1 MAEVVRKETALGDE
15 DSVEVGLETEPGT
28 DRQAPASGRRAAR
41 DRQLPRFGRALH
53 VCFAVLFAALGVLI
67 LMQESTIRV
76 GEARLATLILD
87 RFFAEDTMLVTSAGS
102 PAIGFTFG
110 EGWLVARVTIQCA
123 IALYLGPVAFL
134 AAALSLSPRTNL
146 LRVLG
151 ATVIGMSAMIL
162 LNQLRL
168 LAICHA
174 WGTGGHAAFGWVHG
188 PFGTAFMLLGLTGVL
203 LLFFRIVMRQRSAG
217 QSSGRRALTSI
228 VPA

>member
-1 MAEVVRKETALGDE
+1 MARAVHQETTFGSD
-15 DSVEVGLETEPGT
+15 DPVELIQPTEPG
-28 DRQAPASGRRAAR
+28 RNRRSPASERRVAR
-41 DRQLPRFGRALH
+41 DEKFPRFGRALH
-53 VCFAVLFAALGVLI
+53 VSCALLFAALGLLI

-76 GEARLATLILD
+76 GEARLARMILD
-87 RFFAEDTMLVTSAGS
+87 RFFAEDTMFVTSAGS

-110 EGWLVARVTIQCA
+110 EEWLVARVTIQCA

-134 AAALSLSPRTNL
+134 AAALSLSPRTHL

-151 ATVIGMSAMIL
+151 ATVVGMFAMII

-203 LLFFRIVMRQRSAG
+203 LLFFRIVMRQPSAG
-217 QSSGRRALTSI
+217 
-228 VPA
+228 

>member
-1 MAEVVRKETALGDE
+1 MAPTVRQETLFGGE
-15 DSVEVGLETEPGT
+15 DIVEQSQAAQPGT
-28 DRQAPASGRRAAR
+28 DRQTSAAEHR
-41 DRQLPRFGRALH
+41 TARGGKLPYLGRALH
-53 VCFAVLFAALGVLI
+53 LSCALLFAAMGVLV
-67 LMQESTIRV
+67 LMRESTIRV
-76 GEARLATLILD
+76 WEARLATLILD
-87 RFFAEDTMLVTSAGS
+87 RFFAEDTMFVTSAGS

-110 EGWLVARVTIQCA
+110 EEWLVARVTIQCA

-174 WGTGGHAAFGWVHG
+174 WGNGGHAAFGWVHG

-217 QSSGRRALTSI
+217 
-228 VPA
+228 